1 MNAMYKRAMNMFA
14 DASSYAPANQSAC
27 SAASHTARALRLDT
41 AIVAV
46 SFLSLAVRIS
56 ILRLA
61 RIILPNRQS

>member
-14 DASSYAPANQSAC
+14 DASCYAPADQSAC
-27 SAASHTARALRLDT
+27 SASYTARTLRLDT
-41 AIVAV
+41 AAVAV

>member
-27 SAASHTARALRLDT
+27 SASHTACALRLDT